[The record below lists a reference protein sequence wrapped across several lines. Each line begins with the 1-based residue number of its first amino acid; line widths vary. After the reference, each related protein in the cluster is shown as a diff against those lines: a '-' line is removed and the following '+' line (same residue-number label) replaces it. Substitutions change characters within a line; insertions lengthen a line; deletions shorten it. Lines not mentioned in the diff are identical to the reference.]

1 MVAHGAVT
9 DRRGLDDRM
18 ARVES
23 VLAELTALSD
33 PAAQSLTEELLT
45 TVLELHGAGLQRV
58 LDVVEDS
65 PDGAELLERL
75 NQDNVVR
82 NLLLLHGLHPLP
94 LRQRVEAALETVRP
108 FMKAHKG
115 GVELLSIE
123 GATVHLRLQGTC
135 NGCSAS
141 TQTMQNAVE
150 KAIYDAAPDIEA
162 IEVEGLAAPPPGPPA
177 IECLKPLPVVMAPRT
192 EPARQE
198 PAKAPVR
205 VVGNGAGEPVASRE
219 RDDDERVR
227 SPSEHPSIALRPV
240 IRG

>member
-1 MVAHGAVT
+1 MVAHAAVT

-23 VLAELTALSD
+23 VLAELTALSN

-58 LDVVEDS
+58 LDVIEES
-65 PDGAELLERL
+65 PDGPALLDRL
-75 NQDNVVR
+75 NEDTVVR

-123 GATVHLRLQGTC
+123 GATVYLRLQGTC

-150 KAIYDAAPDIEA
+150 KAIYDAAPDIEG
-162 IEVEGLAAPPPGPPA
+162 IEVEGLAAPPAGPPA
-177 IECLKPLPVVMAPRT
+177 IDCLKPLPVVASPRAVAAPRT
-192 EPARQE
+192 EPVTT
-198 PAKAPVR
+198 PVR
-205 VVGNGAGEPVASRE
+205 VVAETPK
-219 RDDDERVR
+219 RDPSTGERVR
-227 SPSEHPSIALRPV
+227 SPAEHHSIALRPV

>member
-1 MVAHGAVT
+1 MVARDVVT

-18 ARVES
+18 ARVEG

-65 PDGAELLERL
+65 PDGATILERFET
-75 NQDNVVR
+75 DNVVR
-82 NLLLLHGLHPLP
+82 NLLLLHGLHPRP

-115 GVELLSIE
+115 GVELLSVD
-123 GATVHLRLQGTC
+123 GDTARLRLQGTC
-135 NGCSAS
+135 NGCTAS

-150 KAIYDAAPDIEA
+150 KAIYDAAPDIA
-162 IEVEGLAAPPPGPPA
+162 TIEVEGLAPAPAGPPA
-177 IECLKPLPVVMAPRT
+177 IECLKPLPMVAAATPAAPQRART
-192 EPARQE
+192 SEE
-198 PAKAPVR
+198 
-205 VVGNGAGEPVASRE
+205 
-219 RDDDERVR
+219 R
-227 SPSEHPSIALRPV
+227 SPSEHHSIALRPV
-240 IRG
+240 IMR

>member
-1 MVAHGAVT
+1 MVAHAAVT

-23 VLAELTALSD
+23 VLAELTALSN

-58 LDVVEDS
+58 LDVIEGS
-65 PDGAELLERL
+65 PDGTALLDRL
-75 NQDNVVR
+75 NEDTVVR

-123 GATVHLRLQGTC
+123 GGTVHLRLQGTC

-150 KAIYDAAPDIEA
+150 KAIYDAAPDIEG
-162 IEVEGLAAPPPGPPA
+162 IEVEGLAAPPAGPPA
-177 IECLKPLPVVMAPRT
+177 IDCLKPLPVVAAPRR
-192 EPARQE
+192 EPAST
-198 PAKAPVR
+198 PVR
-205 VVGNGAGEPVASRE
+205 VEPAPK
-219 RDDDERVR
+219 RDPVTGERVR
-227 SPSEHPSIALRPV
+227 SPAEHHSIALRPV

>member
-1 MVAHGAVT
+1 MVAHAAVT

-23 VLAELTALSD
+23 VLAELTALSN

-58 LDVVEDS
+58 LDVIEDWPNGS
-65 PDGAELLERL
+65 ALLDRL
-75 NQDNVVR
+75 NDDTVVR

-123 GATVHLRLQGTC
+123 GATVRLRLQGTC

-141 TQTMQNAVE
+141 TQTMKNAVE
-150 KAIYDAAPDIEA
+150 KAIYDAAPDVEG
-162 IEVEGLAAPPPGPPA
+162 IEVEGLAAPPSGPPA
-177 IECLKPLPVVMAPRT
+177 IDCLTPLPVVAAPRK
-192 EPARQE
+192 EPVIT
-198 PAKAPVR
+198 PVR
-205 VVGNGAGEPVASRE
+205 VVSGGGGDEQPDRPHGRNDV
-219 RDDDERVR
+219 ERVR
-227 SPSEHPSIALRPV
+227 SPSEHHSIALRPV

>member
-1 MVAHGAVT
+1 MVAQGATT

-58 LDVVEDS
+58 LDVIEES
-65 PDGAELLERL
+65 PEGAVLLERL

-115 GVELLSIE
+115 GVELLAVE
-123 GATVHLRLQGTC
+123 GATVYLRLQGTC

-150 KAIYDAAPDIEA
+150 KAIYDAAPDIEN
-162 IEVEGLAAPPPGPPA
+162 IEVEGLAAPPAGPPA
-177 IECLKPLPVVMAPRT
+177 IDCLKPLPMVAASRER
-192 EPARQE
+192 EPAT
-198 PAKAPVR
+198 PPVR
-205 VVGNGAGEPVASRE
+205 VVRQADEAP
-219 RDDDERVR
+219 RDRSDGERVR

-240 IRG
+240 IHG